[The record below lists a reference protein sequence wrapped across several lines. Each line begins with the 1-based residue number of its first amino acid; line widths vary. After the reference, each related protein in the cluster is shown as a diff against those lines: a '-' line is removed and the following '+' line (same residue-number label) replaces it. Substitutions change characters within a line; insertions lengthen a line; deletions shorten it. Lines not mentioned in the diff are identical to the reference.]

1 MRDFLYLYVV
11 VGAVVALIL
20 IIHSGVSP
28 SLKESTPSY
37 LAIDPTI
44 ERSLSSPSRL
54 PKRDDSKVSKTLIDD
69 LKHLQQSKSAEI
81 DSSPISVSENPT
93 LSTIATTIKAT
104 TSVITQQQKIQSAV
118 VRTENAPSDT
128 NPKTATS
135 NAVTSVQPLK
145 TKAEQEAEE
154 RRRRFMKNT
163 EPWPDVKTV
172 GMWSRGFWAGFRNQ
186 MMAFTAFVMRCGV
199 ENYTQILY
207 TTIRHRDQYGTNRFI
222 GFEEIFDVEHWNSYY
237 PTLPRMVHCDQS
249 IFTDFNCTKN
259 KYFEDRV
266 NSTNTTKPYAQ
277 SRQQNMFSQYMRYTK
292 RTMKLFAEPVFP
304 NPMDLAMTTGALKPH
319 RDVQEII
326 DSAMRKLTQ
335 HDDEDSES
343 KGDGSNLSF
352 ANSVIDGNPTTI
364 PYMTLHAR
372 VEPDMQHH
380 DKCVEKKVTN
390 LTDILNFMY
399 DVWPSPP
406 VKYVFIPINRQY
418 MEKFGVVNKKN
429 ISATDWLAVHNLNE
443 LNRIVDHGLWNGT
456 VKVFEFGANALR
468 GTKFENRSS
477 IVGSMINFY
486 IGLLGKIYIGNEVS
500 SYAID
505 LLSNRFYRNLTEN
518 YKYLPDGLHHWT
530 PPGTKYPQGFK
541 C

>member
-1 MRDFLYLYVV
+1 MRDFLYLYIV
-11 VGAVVALIL
+11 VGAVVALDL
-20 IIHSGVSP
+20 IIHSGTSP
-28 SLKESTPSY
+28 SLKESTASY
-37 LAIDPTI
+37 LAFEPTV
-44 ERSLSSPSRL
+44 ERALSSPSRL
-54 PKRDDSKVSKTLIDD
+54 SERYG
-69 LKHLQQSKSAEI
+69 LKSLKQPKSAEI
-81 DSSPISVSENPT
+81 ASKVDPLSKSVSDNPT
-93 LSTIATTIKAT
+93 LSTMSTTIKAA
-104 TSVITQQQKIQSAV
+104 TSVITQQQKNQSAV
-118 VRTENAPSDT
+118 VRTGNTPSDT
-128 NPKTATS
+128 NPITATS
-135 NAVTSVQPLK
+135 NAVSSVQPLK
-145 TKAEQEAEE
+145 TKADEGAEE

-186 MMAFTAFVMRCGV
+186 MMAFSAFVMHCGLS
-199 ENYTQILY
+199 NYTQILY
-207 TTIRHRDQYGTNRFI
+207 TTIRHRDQYGTSRFI

-237 PTLPRMVHCDQS
+237 PKLPRMVHCDPS

-266 NSTNTTKPYAQ
+266 NVANATKPYAQ
-277 SRQQNMFSQYMRYTK
+277 SKQQNLFSQYMRYTQ
-292 RTMKLFAEPVFP
+292 RTMKMFAQPSYP
-304 NPMDLAMTTGALKPH
+304 NPMDLEMMTGALKPH

-326 DSAMRKLTQ
+326 DSAMRKLNQ
-335 HDDEDSES
+335 HDGEE
-343 KGDGSNLSF
+343 GDDTSLSF
-352 ANSVIDGNPTTI
+352 ASSFTNIESDGNPTQNLI

-380 DKCVEKKVTN
+380 NQCVDKKVTN

-399 DVWPSPP
+399 DVWPTPP

-418 MEKFGVVNKKN
+418 MEKFGVVNTKN
-429 ISATDWLAVHNLNE
+429 VTATDWLAVHNLNE
-443 LNRIVDHGLWNGT
+443 LNRIVEHGLWNGT
-456 VKVFEFGANALR
+456 VKVFEFGANALK

-530 PPGTKYPQGFK
+530 PPGTIYPQGFK